1 MDIDPM
7 FTNDGFVIHTWLFE
21 TKRCKSHL
29 SFPRG
34 SLSYFSTY
42 VGKLVSS
49 NNHIKNILIKMS

>member
-1 MDIDPM
+1 M